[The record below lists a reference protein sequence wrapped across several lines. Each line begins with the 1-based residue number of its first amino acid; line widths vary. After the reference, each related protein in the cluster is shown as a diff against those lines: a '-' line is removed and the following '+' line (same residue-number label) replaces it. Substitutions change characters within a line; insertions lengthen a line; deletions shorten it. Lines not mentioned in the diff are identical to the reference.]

1 MKYKY
6 EFEADE
12 DFEKGCCY
20 SAQSN
25 MLKYLEL
32 QNLTEV
38 ELDGIEP
45 SVLQQFLHHILEL
58 D

>member
-20 SAQSN
+20 ECPLSYEEYDDLGNVHCVLFAHYEECP
-25 MLKYLEL
+25 LV
-32 QNLTEV
+32 EV
-38 ELDGIEP
+38 EE
-45 SVLQQFLHHILEL
+45 
-58 D
+58 